1 MVTVPSWRVGA
12 PRQVLVGPLAYRPK
26 SFNTWALKREDLP
39 TGISQHIL
47 LTRLHSSRMHTARSL
62 TVSPS
67 VLWSGGV
74 PALFRGGGVWSGW
87 GVSGLGG
94 ECLVLGG
101 ACLVPGGGLVGRG
114 LPGPGRG
121 CPPGPGGIPACT
133 EADPPCKQNDRQ
145 V

>member
-67 VLWSGGV
+67 VLWSGGGACPV
-74 PALFRGGGVWSGW
+74 SGGCLVWVGGVWSGW
-87 GVSGLGG
+87 GVPGPGWCLPGPRGGGVWSGG
-94 ECLVLGG
+94 V
-101 ACLVPGGGLVGRG
+101 CLVPGGGARLVR
-114 LPGPGRG
+114 
-121 CPPGPGGIPACT
+121 GGIPACT
-133 EADPPCKQNDRQ
+133 EADTPL
-145 V
+145 